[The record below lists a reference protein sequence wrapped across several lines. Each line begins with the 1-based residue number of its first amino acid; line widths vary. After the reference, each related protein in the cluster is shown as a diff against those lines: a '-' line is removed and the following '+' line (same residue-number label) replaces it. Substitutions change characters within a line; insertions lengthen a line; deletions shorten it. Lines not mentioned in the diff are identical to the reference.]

1 MGELIGIPINMG
13 IPILLLN
20 LSAKQM
26 IYGSDFFSK
35 STCKSEF
42 QLMGAILLRWQQSI
56 AEERVHS
63 ASKASVAQAL

>member
-1 MGELIGIPINMG
+1 MGELIG

-26 IYGSDFFSK
+26 IYGSDFSSK

-42 QLMGAILLRWQQSI
+42 QLMGVTLLRWKRSI
-56 AEERVHS
+56 AEERIHS
-63 ASKASVAQAL
+63 FSKPSGAQAL